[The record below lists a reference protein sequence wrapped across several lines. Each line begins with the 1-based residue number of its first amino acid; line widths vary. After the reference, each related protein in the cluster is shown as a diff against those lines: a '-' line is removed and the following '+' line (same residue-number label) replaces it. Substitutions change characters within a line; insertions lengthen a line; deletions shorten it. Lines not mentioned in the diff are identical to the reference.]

1 LRGIDGELHGGSV
14 DGDNFVLLDWGV
26 GGIGLGIDELAIQRV
41 VQIGGRNVVSH
52 SKNASVVTGIDI
64 GDGPVVSSGVSSGRG
79 GISKVILSS
88 PRSLD
93 AIGGSLSV
101 GIDLDPFVSSSF
113 ARSLL
118 VLLGGSSNGSSAFVS
133 RLNVL
138 RFLLVEIAILGGGG
152 EDGNI
157 NPWGR
162 MPVGIVV
169 SLFGAFESMSV
180 SIVVLSSENGSSST
194 LVEVSF
200 LSSIGNEE
208 TKVSFS
214 GIASLV
220 VGQSLMLTESV
231 LVSSGCSDRLG
242 GGIDSGGGSSVSDVV
257 LSIGGLVGS
266 THILDHQV
274 AEQSRVAATMLVRPF
289 DSEERT
295 LIKRHFGTL
304 AVTSL
309 GVVLR
314 VEQSIGI
321 VSIGIVFSQPIV
333 GSSNVLHVKIT
344 KAGGHTT

>member
-1 LRGIDGELHGGSV
+1 V
-14 DGDNFVLLDWGV
+14 AF
-26 GGIGLGIDELAIQRV
+26 
-41 VQIGGRNVVSH
+41 
-52 SKNASVVTGIDI
+52 
-64 GDGPVVSSGVSSGRG
+64 SSS
-79 GISKVILSS
+79 GISKMVLSG
-88 PRSLD
+88 PGGLD
-93 AIGGSLSV
+93 AVGSSFSV
-101 GIDLDPFVSSSF
+101 GIDLGPLVSCGLTSIF
-113 ARSLL
+113 L
-118 VLLGGSSNGSSAFVS
+118 VFLGGGTIGLSAFIS
-133 RLNVL
+133 GLDVL
-138 RFLLVEIAILGGGG
+138 RFLLVEIAIFGGRGK
-152 EDGNI
+152 DGNI
-157 NPWGR
+157 DPRGWV
-162 MPVGIVV
+162 PVGEIV
-169 SLFGAFESMSV
+169 SLFGALESVSV
-180 SIVVLSSENGSSST
+180 SIVVLSSEDGSSSA

-200 LSSIGNEE
+200 GGSIGDEE
-208 TKVSFS
+208 SKVSLS
-214 GIASLV
+214 GVAGLV
-220 VGQSLMLTESV
+220 VSQGLV
-231 LVSSGCSDRLG
+231 LAEGVIVSSLG
-242 GGIDSGGGSSVSDVV
+242 LDGGKIGINSFGGASVSDVV